1 MAKTKTIGIV
11 MALTDNVSKNV
22 TTIAKHFQKS
32 GENIKDVEKRII
44 RFNRACKNLADNG
57 LKKIKTNSTALQ
69 GHLKAMVAP
78 LAICGVSI
86 GAIGKN
92 ALQTAAKFEKYRV
105 SFDTLLQ
112 SQTRSK
118 KLMGEITEYAAKTP
132 FGMEE
137 LVEGSQRL
145 LAFGIGADEVVDK
158 LGRLGD
164 LSMGDSEKLGRLTLA
179 FGKIK
184 AKGKA
189 SMEELNQLT
198 EAGVP
203 ILQEL
208 AKQQHKSTSAIMQM
222 VSKGSIGYA
231 QVEKA
236 LVSLTSKGGQ
246 FYGMTAKQGQTLE
259 GLFSTLSDSWNIA
272 TAELAEKFM
281 PQIKQICNLLMENV
295 PVVIT
300 AITPIIENIVNV
312 LSVVLNNLDVILPVI
327 KTVLTLFLGFH
338 ALAAV
343 GNVIMIVVG
352 ACQFLAGILATIA
365 LNLVAVFGPI
375 GAIII
380 AIGLLTAGIIWCVKN
395 WEKICK
401 VIKTAID
408 LVKAFVGIAPKEIKT
423 DIKTTQTTKING
435 SHANG
440 LANVPFNGYVAE
452 LHKGE
457 RVLTASENRNYNTMT
472 NTQSTNKTVT
482 INFYGDIIGN
492 GEFLNKIKFELGQ
505 ELKKA
510 LAT

>member
-1 MAKTKTIGIV
+1 MSKTIGIV
-11 MALTDNVSKNV
+11 MALTDNVSKKV
-22 TTIAKHFQKS
+22 EMIAKKFKKTEES
-32 GENIKDVEKRII
+32 LEEASKRVI
-44 RFNRACKNLADNG
+44 RFNAKCKKLAADG
-57 LKKIKTNSTALQ
+57 LKKIQSNSTALNS
-69 GHLKAMVAP
+69 HLRAMAAP

-86 GAIGKN
+86 GAIGRN

-118 KLMGEITEYAAKTP
+118 KLMDEITQYAAKTP
-132 FGMEE
+132 FAMED

-145 LAFGIGADEVVDK
+145 LAFGIGANDVVDK

-208 AKQQHKSTSAIMQM
+208 AKQQHVSTSAMMKM
-222 VSKGSIGYA
+222 VSKGTIGYA

-236 LVSLTSKGGQ
+236 IVSLTSKGGQ

-259 GLFSTLSDSWNIA
+259 GLFSTLNDSWNIA

-281 PQIKQICNLLMENV
+281 PQIKQICNLLMDNV
-295 PVVIT
+295 PKIIT
-300 AITPIIENIVNV
+300 AVTPVINNLVNV
-312 LSVVLNNLDVILPVI
+312 LTVVLNNLDVIIPVVWTAL
-327 KTVLTLFLGFH
+327 KAFLAFH
-338 ALAAV
+338 GIAAI
-343 GNVIMIVVG
+343 GNIIMIVVG
-352 ACQFLAGILATIA
+352 AFQVLGG
-365 LNLVAVFGPI
+365 VFGLV
-375 GAIII
+375 GASLGAFLGPVGLVIV
-380 AIGLLTAGIIWCVKN
+380 AITALTAGIIWCVKN

-401 VIKTAID
+401 VISTAIK
-408 LVKAFVGIAPKEIKT
+408 LVGAFVGIAPKEIKA
-423 DIKTTQTTKING
+423 DVKTTSTSAKING